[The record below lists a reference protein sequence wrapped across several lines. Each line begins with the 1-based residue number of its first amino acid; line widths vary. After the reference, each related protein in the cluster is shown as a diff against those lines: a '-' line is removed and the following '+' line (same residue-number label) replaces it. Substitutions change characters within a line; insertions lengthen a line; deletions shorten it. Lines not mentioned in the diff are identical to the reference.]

1 MTWLAQNW
9 VWVAIAATIAWLVF
23 RGGVGHR
30 PSGMP
35 GGMDHM
41 GHGGPSGEVAGPAPP
56 MTADGPEAAIDPV
69 SGDAV
74 RTSDALASIHE
85 GRIYY
90 FASKENRDR
99 FEAAPQEYAHRSAG
113 QPVRSDSEGGARS
126 HRHHGC

>member
-1 MTWLAQNW
+1 MNWLAQNW

-30 PSGMP
+30 ASRMP
-35 GGMDHM
+35 GGMDHI
-41 GHGGPSGEVAGPAPP
+41 GHGSGPSGEVAGPASST
-56 MTADGPEAAIDPV
+56 TADGPEAAIDPV

-113 QPVRSDSEGGARS
+113 QPVRSEGGARS